1 MAKDKLDLKGLSDQ
15 ELKEKLSEEQLRL
28 KKITFSHAITPI
40 ENPMSIRA
48 LRRQIA
54 QLNTELR
61 KRELAAKA

>member
-28 KKITFSHAITPI
+28 KKMTFSHAITPI
-40 ENPMSIRA
+40 ENPMSIRS

-54 QLNTELR
+54 QLKTEQR
-61 KRELAAKA
+61 KRELGAKA

>member
-15 ELKEKLSEEQLRL
+15 DLREKISEEQLRL

-54 QLNTELR
+54 QLKTELR
-61 KRELAAKA
+61 KRELGAQA

>member
-1 MAKDKLDLKGLSDQ
+1 MAKEKLDLKGLSDQ
-15 ELKEKLSEEQLRL
+15 DLREKISEEQLRL

-54 QLNTELR
+54 QLKTELR
-61 KRELAAKA
+61 KRELGAQA

>member
-40 ENPMSIRA
+40 ENPMSIRS

-54 QLNTELR
+54 QLKTELR
-61 KRELAAKA
+61 KRELGAQA

>member
-15 ELKEKLSEEQLRL
+15 ELKEKISEEQLRL
-28 KKITFSHAITPI
+28 KKVTFSHAITPI

-54 QLNTELR
+54 QLKTELR
-61 KRELAAKA
+61 KRELGAQA

>member
-1 MAKDKLDLKGLSDQ
+1 MAKEKLDLKGLSDQ
-15 ELKEKLSEEQLRL
+15 DLREKISEEQLRL

-54 QLNTELR
+54 QLKTEQR
-61 KRELAAKA
+61 KRELGF

>member
-15 ELKEKLSEEQLRL
+15 DLKEKISEEQLRL

-40 ENPMSIRA
+40 ENPMSIRS

-54 QLNTELR
+54 QLKTELR
-61 KRELAAKA
+61 KRELGAQA